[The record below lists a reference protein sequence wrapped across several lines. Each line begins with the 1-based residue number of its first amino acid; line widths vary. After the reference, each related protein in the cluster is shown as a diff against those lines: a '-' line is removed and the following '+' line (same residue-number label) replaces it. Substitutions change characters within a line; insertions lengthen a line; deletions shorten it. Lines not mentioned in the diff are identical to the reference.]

1 MKILALLVSLS
12 LLVFIHEL
20 GHYLFARLFKTRVDK
35 FYLFFNPYFS
45 LLRAKRIKG
54 KWKLS
59 WFSKKSPDSFET
71 EPDNTEWGI
80 GWVPLGGYCAISGM
94 IDENT
99 TSADQLPSE
108 VNPWEYRSK
117 PAWQRLLIVLG
128 GVIMNFVGALI
139 IFSMMLFT
147 WGKETLPIQNATM
160 GYDYTDVALKNGFQN
175 GDIILAV
182 NAKPVYEMQDAVE
195 KLLLDES
202 PTCTIQRGL
211 ETIKIDLP
219 QDFAKQMIAANAKLF
234 AAPRFP
240 FVIDNFAIGSIAQK
254 SGMEIGDS
262 IVGINGIE
270 TQTFTDFVGEISKY
284 KSKEVRVDYYR
295 NNTAQSV
302 LLNLDDNGKIGAVA
316 RSPYLIFP
324 TKEISYGF
332 FESIPAG
339 ITQGT
344 ETLVNY
350 VKQFKFVFSKEGA
363 SQLGGFGTIGNLF
376 PASWSWPIFWQMT
389 AFLSI
394 ILAFMNIL
402 PIPGLDGGHVMFTL
416 WEMVTRRK
424 PGDKFLERAQMV
436 GMILLFT
443 LLIYANGND
452 LVRWIG
458 GKF

>member
-20 GHYLFARLFKTRVDK
+20 GHYLFARIFKTRVEK

-45 LLRAKRIKG
+45 ILRAKKVKG
-54 KWKLS
+54 KWQFSWLS
-59 WFSKKSPDSFET
+59 RKSPESFKED
-71 EPDNTEWGI
+71 EAHTEWGI
-80 GWVPLGGYCAISGM
+80 GWLPLGGYCAISGM

-99 TSADQLPSE
+99 TSADQLSSE
-108 VNPWEYRSK
+108 VHPWEYRSK

-128 GVIMNFVGALI
+128 GVIMNFIGALI
-139 IFSMMLFT
+139 IFSMMLFY
-147 WGKETLPIQNATM
+147 WGQETLPIQNATM
-160 GYDYTDVALKNGFQN
+160 GYDYTEVALKNGFKN

-182 NAKPVYEMQDAVE
+182 NAKPVYEMSDAVE

-202 PTCTIQRGL
+202 STCTIKRGI

-219 QDFAKQMIAANAKLF
+219 KNFAKQMIAANSKQF
-234 AAPRFP
+234 ATPRFP
-240 FVIDNFAIGSIAQK
+240 FVVDNFALGSIAEK
-254 SGMEIGDS
+254 NGMKIGDS
-262 IVGINGIE
+262 IVSINGVV
-270 TQTFTDFVGEISKY
+270 TPTFTDFVQEIAKF
-284 KSKEVRVDYYR
+284 KSKAVTIEYYR
-295 NNTAQSV
+295 NNKPQKVSFT
-302 LLNLDDNGKIGAVA
+302 LDGNGKIGAVA
-316 RSPYLIFP
+316 KSPYIIFH
-324 TKEISYGF
+324 TKQIEYGF

-339 ITQGT
+339 ISQGT

-350 VKQFKFVFSKEGA
+350 VKQFKFIFSKEGA

-376 PASWSWPIFWQMT
+376 PSTWNWPIFWNMT

-416 WEMVTRRK
+416 WEIVTRRK
-424 PGDKFLERAQMV
+424 PGDKFLERAQWA
-436 GMILLFT
+436 GMILLFA

-452 LVRWIG
+452 LVRWLG